1 MNVFI
6 LIHVMVRIKGK
17 NTIEMIKALT
27 ELEVIQVGVN
37 KRPLSNKGNSLKSN
51 RGTFAQIYRIS

>member
-1 MNVFI
+1 
-6 LIHVMVRIKGK
+6 MVRIKGK

-51 RGTFAQIYRIS
+51 RGTVAQIYRISCIC

>member
-1 MNVFI
+1 MFKDCFTCHGENQ
-6 LIHVMVRIKGK
+6 RK

>member
-1 MNVFI
+1 
-6 LIHVMVRIKGK
+6 MVRIKGK

-51 RGTFAQIYRIS
+51 REHSPKSIGLAEFVEEKEK

>member
-1 MNVFI
+1 
-6 LIHVMVRIKGK
+6 MVRIKGK

-51 RGTFAQIYRIS
+51 RGTFAQSIGLAEFVEEKEK